1 MNDLVTEEREVGP
14 FTEIAIGGVGRL
26 TVALGDA
33 EALTVEARSEILPH
47 IITQVE
53 GNRLVIRLQERGF
66 GSLLGDV
73 GQIHY
78 RVTARALDAIAVSGA
93 ATVTAA
99 ELAAERFNLRISGAA
114 KTELNLTADRLETQ
128 ISGAGRVTLR
138 GKTDTQRVTVSGAA
152 TYRADELA
160 SRECRVVISG
170 AGTARVNVEG
180 NLTVRLSGAGR
191 VFYTGNPTIDKH
203 VSGVGKMTPIAAN
216 R

>member
-1 MNDLVTEEREVGP
+1 MSDLVTEEREVGR
-14 FTEIAIGGVGRL
+14 FTEIALGGVGRL

-33 EALTVEARSEILPH
+33 EALTVEAQSDVLPH
-47 IITQVE
+47 IITRVE
-53 GNRLVIRLQERGF
+53 GNRLVIRLQKRGF
-66 GSLLGDV
+66 GALLGDI

-78 RVTARALDAIAVSGA
+78 RVTARALDAIAISGA

-99 ELAAERFNLRISGAA
+99 ELAAERFDLQISGAA
-114 KTELNLTADRLETQ
+114 KADLNLTADRLETQ

-180 NLTVRLSGAGR
+180 ALTVRLSGAGR
-191 VFYTGNPTIDKH
+191 VFYTGNPTIDKR
-203 VSGVGKMTPIAAN
+203 VSGVGQMVPIAAN